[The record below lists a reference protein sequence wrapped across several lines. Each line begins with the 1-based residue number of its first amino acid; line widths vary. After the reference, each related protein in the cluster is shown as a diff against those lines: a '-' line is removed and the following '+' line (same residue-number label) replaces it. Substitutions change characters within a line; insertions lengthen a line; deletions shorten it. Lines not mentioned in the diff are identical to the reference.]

1 MRFSFITLGFLFFI
15 SCGSDDSVSEP
26 NLVFNVKVTEVEY
39 SHAVLKWNHPN
50 SETDWLY
57 RVVVDNQILVDGLS
71 GTSFTIN
78 NLEEST
84 DFSGSVFAIG
94 ANDSDTF
101 DEFSFT
107 TRAFD
112 YCLDQNI
119 VRIDYQYQIDNFNC
133 TEVDA
138 LIINQYPYDP
148 ITDLSGLSIL
158 EKANSIS
165 IGSVNVTSLHGL
177 ENVRAR
183 TENGVY
189 FSIGGSPM
197 IQDISAAENFIEEA
211 HTFYFTDMPNFPDLS
226 FLQFTDKLK
235 NIYIRSNVSTLPD
248 FGNHPMQNVEL
259 IGLPITDFSAFRNTP
274 EIQKFK
280 IVGLNNITGLVG
292 FDYIE
297 KMYHLEILGCRN
309 LTNLNDL
316 ETLTGS
322 TGQGDWA
329 NKISFFAR
337 ENDNLTN
344 YCGLRNWML
353 NTEMKIGCFN
363 PPGCTDMRP
372 QFNTQENA
380 YNPTET
386 QIESP
391 AECSL

>member
-15 SCGSDDSVSEP
+15 SCESDDSVSEP
-26 NLVFNVKVTEVEY
+26 NLVFNVTVTEVEY

-71 GTSFTIN
+71 GTGFTIN

-165 IGSVNVTSLHGL
+165 I
-177 ENVRAR
+177 
-183 TENGVY
+183 
-189 FSIGGSPM
+189 
-197 IQDISAAENFIEEA
+197 
-211 HTFYFTDMPNFPDLS
+211 
-226 FLQFTDKLK
+226 
-235 NIYIRSNVSTLPD
+235 
-248 FGNHPMQNVEL
+248 
-259 IGLPITDFSAFRNTP
+259 
-274 EIQKFK
+274 
-280 IVGLNNITGLVG
+280 
-292 FDYIE
+292 
-297 KMYHLEILGCRN
+297 
-309 LTNLNDL
+309 
-316 ETLTGS
+316 
-322 TGQGDWA
+322 
-329 NKISFFAR
+329 
-337 ENDNLTN
+337 
-344 YCGLRNWML
+344 
-353 NTEMKIGCFN
+353 
-363 PPGCTDMRP
+363 
-372 QFNTQENA
+372 
-380 YNPTET
+380 
-386 QIESP
+386 
-391 AECSL
+391 